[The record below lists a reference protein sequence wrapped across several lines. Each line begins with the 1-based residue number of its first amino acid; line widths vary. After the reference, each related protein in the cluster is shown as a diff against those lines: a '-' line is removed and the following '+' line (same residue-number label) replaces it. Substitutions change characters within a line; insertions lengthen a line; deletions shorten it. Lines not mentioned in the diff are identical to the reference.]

1 MNSPDQFPIL
11 DGAQPAA
18 RAAETSANPSAIPAL
33 ARLARLLALN
43 APQDGSF
50 ETCIP
55 GVHAIRAST
64 ASTELVHGLHRP
76 ALCIVAQGTKTVMLG
91 DESYEYD
98 PSRMM
103 IFSLDLP
110 IAAMIRQAS
119 VAAPYLSFRLDFNQQ
134 RLAELILKAYPDGV
148 PAMRKDVAERRAVV
162 VAQAGEAIVDAA
174 ARLMALA
181 GQPEDA
187 ALLAPLAIDEIVL
200 RLLRGPF
207 GARLAQLGRVES
219 HRIGKVVDWIRR
231 HYEQP
236 IRIEDMA
243 ALAHMSPSS
252 LHEHFKSLTSMSPLQ
267 FQKTL
272 RLQEA
277 RRLMLATGMDAGL
290 ACQRVGYASPSQ
302 FSREYARHFGSAP
315 TKDMLRLRNSGLAH
329 AVSFT
334 Q

>member
-1 MNSPDQFPIL
+1 MKTEQGGARLVYAGWDKIMNSLVP
-11 DGAQPAA
+11 
-18 RAAETSANPSAIPAL
+18 PSSPPAL
-33 ARLARLLALN
+33 ARLAALLASH

-50 ETCIP
+50 ATCIS
-55 GVHAIRAST
+55 GVHAVRAS
-64 ASTELVHGLHRP
+64 STSAELVHGLHRP
-76 ALCIVAQGTKTVMLG
+76 ALCLVAQGAKTVMLG
-91 DESYEYD
+91 EESYEYD

-119 VAAPYLSFRLDFNQQ
+119 VAAPYLSFRMDFDQE
-134 RLAELILKAYPDGV
+134 RLAELVLKVYPDGV
-148 PAMRKDVAERRAVV
+148 PAVAERRAVY
-162 VAQAGEAIVDAA
+162 VAQAGEPVIDAA
-174 ARLMALA
+174 VRLMGLA
-181 GQPEDA
+181 SQPEDA
-187 ALLAPLAIDEIVL
+187 ALLAPLVIDEIVL

-207 GARLAQLGRVES
+207 GARLAQIGRVET

-231 HYEQP
+231 HYDQP
-236 IRIEDMA
+236 IRIDDLA
-243 ALAHMSPSS
+243 GLAHMSPSS

-277 RRLMLATGMDAGL
+277 RRLMLSTGMDAGI

-315 TKDMLRLRNSGLAH
+315 TRDMVRLRHAGLAQS
-329 AVSFT
+329 VSFT

>member
-1 MNSPDQFPIL
+1 MNVSAQSAALGAASP
-11 DGAQPAA
+11 
-18 RAAETSANPSAIPAL
+18 L
-33 ARLARLLALN
+33 ARLAALLAAH
-43 APQDGSF
+43 APGDGSF
-50 ETCIP
+50 ATCIP
-55 GVHAIRAST
+55 GVHAVRACT
-64 ASTELVHGLHRP
+64 ASAELVHGLHRP
-76 ALCIVAQGTKTVMLG
+76 ALCIVAQGAKTVMLG
-91 DESYEYD
+91 DESYDYD

-119 VAAPYLSFRLDFNQQ
+119 VAAPYLSFRLDFDLD
-134 RLAELILKAYPDGV
+134 RLAELILKAYPEGV
-148 PAMRKDVAERRAVV
+148 PLLRDSRAVY

-174 ARLMALA
+174 ARLMTLA
-181 GQPEDA
+181 GQPEEA
-187 ALLAPLAIDEIVL
+187 ALLAPLVVDEIVL

-219 HRIGKVVDWIRR
+219 HRIGKVVAWIRT
-231 HYEQP
+231 HFDQP

-243 ALAHMSPSS
+243 GLAHMSPSS

-277 RRLMLATGMDAGL
+277 RRLMLSTGMDAGL
-290 ACQRVGYASPSQ
+290 ACQRVGYVSASQ

-315 TKDMLRLRNSGLAH
+315 TRDMVRLRSAGLDQ

>member
-1 MNSPDQFPIL
+1 MTTERGRAGMVYAGWDKIMNSLVPP
-11 DGAQPAA
+11 
-18 RAAETSANPSAIPAL
+18 PSPPPAL
-33 ARLARLLALN
+33 ARLAALLASH

-55 GVHAIRAST
+55 GVHAVRAS
-64 ASTELVHGLHRP
+64 STSAELVHGLHRP
-76 ALCIVAQGTKTVMLG
+76 ALCLVAQGAKTVMLG

-98 PSRMM
+98 TSRMM

-119 VAAPYLSFRLDFNQQ
+119 VAAPYLSFRMDFDQQ
-134 RLAELILKAYPDGV
+134 RLSELVLKVYPDGV
-148 PAMRKDVAERRAVV
+148 PNVPERRAVY
-162 VAQAGEAIVDAA
+162 VAQAGEPVIDAA
-174 ARLMALA
+174 VRLMGLA
-181 GQPEDA
+181 SQPEEA
-187 ALLAPLAIDEIVL
+187 ALLAPLAMDEIVL

-207 GARLAQLGRVES
+207 GARLAQIGRVET

-231 HYEQP
+231 HYDQP
-236 IRIEDMA
+236 VRIDELA

-252 LHEHFKSLTSMSPLQ
+252 LHDHFKSLTSMSPLQ

-277 RRLMLATGMDAGL
+277 RRLMLSTGMDAGI

-315 TKDMLRLRNSGLAH
+315 TRDIVRLRNAGLVES
-329 AVSFT
+329 VSFV

>member
-1 MNSPDQFPIL
+1 MNSPDQLPIL
-11 DGAQPAA
+11 AGAQAA
-18 RAAETSANPSAIPAL
+18 RQPAMPAL
-33 ARLARLLALN
+33 ARLAQLLLAN

-50 ETCIP
+50 ETCIR

-64 ASTELVHGLHRP
+64 TSAELVHGLHRP
-76 ALCIVAQGTKTVMLG
+76 ALCIVAQGAKTVMLG

-119 VAAPYLSFRLDFNQQ
+119 VAAPYLSFRLDFDQD

-148 PAMRKDVAERRAVV
+148 PAVANRRAVY

-181 GQPEDA
+181 DQPEDA

-207 GARLAQLGRVES
+207 GARLAQLGRIES

-231 HYEQP
+231 HYDQP
-236 IRIEDMA
+236 VRIDDLA
-243 ALAHMSPSS
+243 ALAHMSPST

-277 RRLMLATGMDAGL
+277 RRLMLSTGMDAGL
-290 ACQRVGYASPSQ
+290 ACRRVGYASASQ

-315 TKDMLRLRNSGLAH
+315 TRDMLRLRNAGLAQV
-329 AVSFT
+329 VSFM

>member
-1 MNSPDQFPIL
+1 MNSPDQHPIL
-11 DGAQPAA
+11 AGAQAARQADSPAA
-18 RAAETSANPSAIPAL
+18 MPAL
-33 ARLARLLALN
+33 ARLARLLA
-43 APQDGSF
+43 AHTPQDGSF

-55 GVHAIRAST
+55 GVHAIRASNT
-64 ASTELVHGLHRP
+64 SAELVHGLHRP
-76 ALCIVAQGTKTVMLG
+76 ALCIVAQGAKTVMLG

-110 IAAMIRQAS
+110 VAAMIRQAS
-119 VAAPYLSFRLDFNQQ
+119 VAAPYLSFRLDFDQD
-134 RLAELILKAYPDGV
+134 RLAELILKAYPEGV
-148 PAMRKDVAERRAVV
+148 PAVRGGETGRRAVY

-181 GQPEDA
+181 GQPEEA

-231 HYEQP
+231 HYDQAM
-236 IRIEDMA
+236 RIDDMA

-277 RRLMLATGMDAGL
+277 RRLMLSTGMDAGL

-315 TKDMLRLRNSGLAH
+315 TRDMLRLRKAGLAQ

>member
-1 MNSPDQFPIL
+1 MTTEQGRAGMVYAGWDKIMNTLVPPPS
-11 DGAQPAA
+11 
-18 RAAETSANPSAIPAL
+18 SAPAL
-33 ARLARLLALN
+33 ARLAALLASH

-50 ETCIP
+50 ATCIP
-55 GVHAIRAST
+55 GVHAVRAS
-64 ASTELVHGLHRP
+64 STSAELVHGLHRP
-76 ALCIVAQGTKTVMLG
+76 ALCLVAQGAKTVMLG
-91 DESYEYD
+91 EESYEYD

-119 VAAPYLSFRLDFNQQ
+119 VAAPYLSFRMDFDQE
-134 RLAELILKAYPDGV
+134 RLSELILKVYPDGV
-148 PAMRKDVAERRAVV
+148 PAVAERRAVY
-162 VAQAGEAIVDAA
+162 VAQAGEPVIDAA
-174 ARLMALA
+174 VRLMQLA
-181 GQPEDA
+181 SQPEDA
-187 ALLAPLAIDEIVL
+187 ALLAPLAVDEIVL

-207 GARLAQLGRVES
+207 GARLAQIGRVES

-231 HYEQP
+231 HYDQA
-236 IRIEDMA
+236 IRIDELA
-243 ALAHMSPSS
+243 GLAHMSPSS

-277 RRLMLATGMDAGL
+277 RRLMLSTGMDAGI
-290 ACQRVGYASPSQ
+290 ACQLVGYASPSQ

-315 TKDMLRLRNSGLAH
+315 TRDMLRLRHAGLAES
-329 AVSFT
+329 VSFV